1 MNYLITLLFLLL
13 SASANILS
21 LSDISWFA
29 ILLAMVIYAI
39 GKKKLAQKDMK
50 VVGLFMLVYLIY
62 VAIRYVLNTEL
73 FSMNLDTKFLI
84 SDVIFPFKYVLLSFI
99 YVVILREKV
108 MDYLVKVIVHLTIIG
123 FVFYAMQLT
132 LGDFI
137 YNFSESLGLPKA
149 NTIPGY
155 TNFVLFSFTKGR
167 HDYRNSGFV
176 WEPGAYGCF
185 LIIALFYNLL
195 KDKFKFEKDSIIL
208 IVGIITTFS
217 TTDYCALL
225 ILLFLAYRYR
235 VPKLN
240 LWILVMVPSIVLLI
254 LFVPFLGDK
263 VAGIYTDD
271 MDGLKHL
278 KEISQYHLK
287 HNEQIP
293 LNRFASMSY
302 IYDNMGSGLILG
314 VSNKYDELLNTVYNV
329 NISNGI
335 FDFLAKFGILGLFLL
350 IYSYIKF
357 CAAFLKK
364 NEYIVYCVL
373 ILLVM
378 SFGEPIMF
386 LPLTL
391 LFLFLPSITNIGKEE
406 DGNANKYGLP
416 NLAR

>member
-29 ILLAMVIYAI
+29 ILLFMVIYAI
-39 GKKKLAQKDMK
+39 SKKMLLQKDMK
-50 VVGLFMLVYLIY
+50 LIGLFMLVYLVY
-62 VAIRYVLNTEL
+62 VVLR
-73 FSMNLDTKFLI
+73 NLLITNLESQYLI
-84 SDVIFPFKYVLLSFI
+84 SDLIFPFKYVLLSFI
-99 YVVILREKV
+99 YVVIMREKT
-108 MDYLVKVIVHLTIIG
+108 MDYLVKVIVQLTIIG
-123 FVFYAMQLT
+123 FVFYAIQLVA
-132 LGDFI
+132 GDLI

-155 TNFVLFSFTKGR
+155 TNFVIFSFTKGR

-185 LIIALFYNLL
+185 MIIALFFNLL
-195 KDKFKFEKDSIIL
+195 KDKFKFYKNSMIL
-208 IVGIITTFS
+208 IAGIITTFS
-217 TTDYCALL
+217 TTDYFALL

-235 VPKLN
+235 VPKFN
-240 LWILVMVPSIVLLI
+240 LWILAMIPSVVLLI

-263 VAGIYTDD
+263 IAGIYTDD

-302 IYDNMGSGLILG
+302 IWDNIGSGLLLG
-314 VSNKYDELLNTVYNV
+314 LSNKYDEILNKTYNV

-335 FDFLAKFGILGLFLL
+335 FDFLAKFGVIGLFFLV
-350 IYSYIKF
+350 YSYVKF

-364 NEYIVYCVL
+364 NEFIVYSVL
-373 ILLVM
+373 IFLVI
-378 SFGEPIMF
+378 SFGEPILF
-386 LPLTL
+386 LPLVL
-391 LFLFLPSITNIGKEE
+391 LFLFLPYITNIGSGQE
-406 DGNANKYGLP
+406 DDIAIKYGLS
-416 NLAR
+416 NLDR